1 MEVVWGQPK
10 WIITNH
16 TKCQSS
22 SKEGDVVYM
31 VGFAGN
37 PLLWAFPGKPNDS
50 FQQVLYPVR
59 PTESSSQ
66 TENALSSIRI
76 TQDRM
81 FLWWPGK
88 SCSSLAEK
96 FWYIHCIHQTL
107 HLWCPF
113 ILVFTKFSSWKKKFN
128 SLEDYKRH
136 PKQLFA
142 QKDKFWEDR
151 IMKSPEKWQNI
162 VKQNGK
168 SVV

>member
-50 FQQVLYPVR
+50 FQQVLYAVR

-113 ILVFTKFSSWKKKFN
+113 ILVFTKFSSWEKKKITIPWKAIKGTSN
-128 SLEDYKRH
+128 SPLLRK
-136 PKQLFA
+136 
-142 QKDKFWEDR
+142 
-151 IMKSPEKWQNI
+151 IKSFEKTELWSCL
-162 VKQNGK
+162 KNGRK
-168 SVV
+168 